1 MGWNTWKVILS
12 PWTLNLSSPSC
23 TLICA
28 FHVARKGLPSMM
40 GIESSSSMS
49 RMMKAAGMTNLP
61 TFTRT
66 FSIIPKDVGKTCP
79 PVAN

>member
-1 MGWNTWKVILS
+1 
-12 PWTLNLSSPSC
+12 
-23 TLICA
+23 
-28 FHVARKGLPSMM
+28 MM

-49 RMMKAAGMTNLP
+49 RMMKAAGRNNLP

-66 FSIIPKDVGKTCP
+66 FSIIPEDVGKTCP